1 MFKSCNFET
10 TNKIYDQ
17 KTKKIPWFNLI
28 LKRPIR
34 KKRGSNF
41 LNIVF
46 KFKKFAGYQN
56 VRQKIW
62 PRVQILKFRKNEQQL
77 MKLYQLYDQ
86 KDLCLN

>member
-1 MFKSCNFET
+1 MGRFK
-10 TNKIYDQ
+10 
-17 KTKKIPWFNLI
+17 
-28 LKRPIR
+28 IR

-77 MKLYQLYDQ
+77 MKLYQL
-86 KDLCLN
+86 